1 MTIATKTEHF
11 DILVLGGGSGGLV
24 VTSVAAQLGYNIA
37 LLEGGEMGGD
47 CLNDGCV
54 PSKALIA
61 AAKMAHMPHK
71 SQDFGVT
78 LEAKTDFAKVMAHV
92 QETIATIAPHDSQ
105 ERFEKLGATV
115 IREYGQFADAHTI
128 ITPSGRRLS
137 ARRIVLATGSRPAV
151 PPIPG
156 LKDVPYLTNE
166 TIFDLTEQ
174 PTHLAIIGGG
184 PIGIEMAQ
192 AFNRLGSKV
201 TVLEAAPTFLGH
213 DDPALTTE
221 LRQLLADEGIH
232 ILTST
237 KAAEVKSTKQGV
249 TIKAK
254 NAESSQDIKASHL
267 LVAAGRTPNIDQLNL
282 AAAGIDFD
290 ERKGID
296 VNHQLRTTNK
306 RVFAVGDCA
315 GTPYNFTHMAAE
327 MATVFIQRVLFG
339 NIFARFKTHHIP
351 WATYTDPELAHVG
364 LTRQDAVAKYGEA
377 AVTTTA
383 FPVADVDRNVAERT
397 RAGQL
402 KVHVV
407 KGKIVGADMLAADA
421 GNLIAPLAV
430 MIAHG
435 MKLAKLSSVILPYPT
450 AAEINRRVV
459 SAHFAPVLYAAK
471 TQKISRILFKLLG

>member
-1 MTIATKTEHF
+1 MPSKPERY
-11 DILVLGGGSGGLV
+11 DIIVLGGGSGGLV
-24 VTSVAAQLGYNIA
+24 VTAVAAQLGYKIA

-61 AAKMAHMPHK
+61 AAKMAYMPHK
-71 SQDFGVT
+71 STDFGVT
-78 LEAKTDFAKVMAHV
+78 LAAKTDFTKVMAHV

-105 ERFEKLGATV
+105 ERFEGFGATV
-115 IREYGQFADAHTI
+115 IREYGQFADEKTI
-128 ITPSGRRLS
+128 TTPSGRQLT
-137 ARRIVLATGSRPAV
+137 ARRIVVATGSRPAI

-156 LKDVPYLTNE
+156 LQDVPYLTNE
-166 TIFDLTEQ
+166 SIFDLQEQ
-174 PTHLAIIGGG
+174 PAHLAIIGGG

-213 DDPALTTE
+213 DDKDLTSE
-221 LRQLLADEGIH
+221 LRSLLEAEGITIH
-232 ILTST
+232 TNT
-237 KAAEVKSTKQGV
+237 KAEKISQTKQG
-249 TIKAK
+249 IKIKTSTDDQAK
-254 NAESSQDIKASHL
+254 EITASHL
-267 LVAAGRTPNIDQLNL
+267 LVAAGRTPNIDKLNL
-282 AAAGIDFD
+282 PAAGIQFD
-290 ERKGID
+290 ERKGIE

-306 RVFAVGDCA
+306 HVFAVGDCA
-315 GTPYNFTHMAAE
+315 GTPYNFTHMAGE

-339 NIFARFKTHHIP
+339 NLFARFKTHHVP

-364 LTRQDAVAKYGEA
+364 LTRRDAEAQYGAE
-377 AVTTTA
+377 AVTTTT

-407 KGKIVGADMLAADA
+407 KGKIVGADMLGADA

-435 MKLAKLSSVILPYPT
+435 MKLAKLSSVIFPYPT

-459 SAHFAPVLYAAK
+459 SAHFAPMLYAPK
-471 TQKISRILFKLLG
+471 TLKISRILFKLLG